1 MMRALL
7 LDGLADRPR
16 TRLADR
22 AESPLGDGEVRVRI
36 EATALNPLDAK
47 IAIGAMT
54 DWFPIDFP
62 YVPGTDF
69 AGVVE
74 AIGDAVGD
82 LAIGD
87 RVFGRA
93 DPVCGGAVATC
104 IVIDAGLVARRPETL
119 SAGQAA
125 CLPTPAGV
133 ALQVLDML
141 SRTDD
146 EPLMI
151 LGDGMVAR
159 MVAALAGDA
168 ARLVTDA
175 GDIGQA
181 DHVRHAIDTSG
192 GPLQAAVLSLLP
204 SGSHLVTLTVP
215 ADATIA
221 EARGVR
227 ADFAV
232 LETSRAQLDRLAFAA
247 ERGVLRPHIDHVVA
261 FEEAASV
268 FDRYVARA
276 IAGKIVIEGASR

>member
-1 MMRALL
+1 MRALM
-7 LDGLADRPR
+7 LDGHADHPR

-22 AESPLGDGEVRVRI
+22 ADSSLRDGEVRVRI
-36 EATALNPLDAK
+36 EAATLNPLDAK
-47 IAIGAMT
+47 LAIGAMA

-74 AIGDAVGD
+74 AAGAAVRDLVIGDS
-82 LAIGD
+82 
-87 RVFGRA
+87 VFGRS
-93 DPVCGGAVATC
+93 DPVRGGAVANR
-104 IVIDAGLVARRPETL
+104 IVIDADLVARRPETL

-125 CLPTPAGV
+125 SLPTPAGV

-159 MVAALAGDA
+159 MAAALAGDA

-175 GDIGQA
+175 GDIGRA
-181 DHVRHAIDTSG
+181 SDVRHAIDTSG

-204 SGSHLVTLTVP
+204 SGSHLVTLTAP

-227 ADFAV
+227 VDFAV
-232 LETSRAQLDRLAFAA
+232 LETSRAQLDRLALAA

-268 FDRYVARA
+268 FDRYVARD